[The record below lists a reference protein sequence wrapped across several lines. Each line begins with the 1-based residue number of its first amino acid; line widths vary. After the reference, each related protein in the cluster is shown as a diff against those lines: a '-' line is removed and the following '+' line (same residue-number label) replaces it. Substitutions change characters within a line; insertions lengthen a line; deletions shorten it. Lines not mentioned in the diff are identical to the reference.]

1 MERKT
6 FTGVTFKADGEPGEV
21 SAVFATL
28 GVIDHQGDVTMPGA
42 FTDGEPVRISA
53 WNHGW
58 DSLPVGRGEI
68 RELDGQ
74 AVLKGRF
81 FLNTTGGREHYETV
95 KALGELQEWSYGFDI
110 LEESFGEYQGRQV
123 RFLRK
128 LKVHEVSP
136 VMLGAGIG
144 THTTDIKSSEAPSN
158 GANATREN
166 DGADEG
172 KAGTPGTAASTPSGP
187 LPSVVRAQIEIA
199 QIEAA

>member
-6 FTGVTFKADGEPGEV
+6 FSGVTFKAEGEPGEV
-21 SAVFATL
+21 SAAFATL

-68 RELDGQ
+68 HEVDGQ
-74 AVLKGRF
+74 ALLTGRF
-81 FLNTTGGREHYETV
+81 FLNTQTGKEHYETV

-110 LEESFGEYQGRQV
+110 LDASYGEFQGRQV

-136 VMLGAGIG
+136 VMLGAGVG
-144 THTTDIKSSEAPSN
+144 THTTSIKSGGGAGEAE
-158 GANATREN
+158 G
-166 DGADEG
+166 GDEG
-172 KAGTPGTAASTPSGP
+172 KTGSDGASTPSGP
-187 LPSVVRAQIEIA
+187 LPSVVRTRIEIE
-199 QIEAA
+199 QLEAA